1 MFLVWFQWE
10 NFGLFFFSS
19 SSSPFPSSRPFLSS
33 TDLRGARRLWDPGG
47 APLSAPAAAVC
58 PTLGDGRHRL
68 RAGGESSAEKWSSP
82 SNRRCS
88 LSPAPPPPLSSSCA
102 DSFPAPRP
110 RSAGGAASA
119 ARPWDFFAA
128 LHGDIPGRGDAP
140 GESASSPPKLLA
152 LLPRR
157 NGGAVGGGIKLS
169 VCLFYIKTG
178 KNESSSEEPPAPRP
192 ARRTARR
199 GGAPRGRP
207 PSRFLSGAC
216 GSFYCP

>member
-1 MFLVWFQWE
+1 MGFCFVSSALAVLREGLGAFCLFVFSLVSVGEFWVV
-10 NFGLFFFSS
+10 LFFSC
-19 SSSPFPSSRPFLSS
+19 SSPFPSSRPFLSS

-68 RAGGESSAEKWSSP
+68 CAGGESRAEKWSSP

-128 LHGDIPGRGDAP
+128 LYGDIPVRGDPQQKARLLLR
-140 GESASSPPKLLA
+140 SSL
-152 LLPRR
+152 RFFR
-157 NGGAVGGGIKLS
+157 
-169 VCLFYIKTG
+169 
-178 KNESSSEEPPAPRP
+178 EEMEELWEA
-192 ARRTARR
+192 
-199 GGAPRGRP
+199 G
-207 PSRFLSGAC
+207 
-216 GSFYCP
+216 